1 MFRRSLMFMIS
12 NNKNTNMVSSINTTN
27 KVNNFSKIIILEG
40 NISAGK
46 TYLSSKLGD
55 LLGYKVFLEPTATNP
70 YLSLFYKEPSKY
82 ALIMQKWLLNQR
94 YNTFLN
100 ALQYSLENEQGVILD
115 RSVYSDWVFAE
126 NCRSEGLISAEGF
139 KEYNSIRDRFLSNI
153 PIPNVT
159 LFLDVDPKQCLQRI
173 QNRKRDCEQ
182 SIPLSYLSGL
192 DNCYK
197 KFLIEMKSK
206 GSNVIILDWNNFGD
220 INLVLNE
227 INNDNFNN
235 FNNSNN
241 SKFNDVNYKKQQLI
255 SDIENEKNNLKEM
268 KFFLNENNNNNNQ
281 EKIKS

>member
-12 NNKNTNMVSSINTTN
+12 NKNINMVSSINTTN

-139 KEYNSIRDRFLSNI
+139 IEYNSIRDRFLSNI
-153 PIPNVT
+153 PIPNIT

-206 GSNVIILDWNNFGD
+206 GSNVIVLDWNNFGD

-235 FNNSNN
+235 FNNSIN

-255 SDIENEKNNLKEM
+255 SDIEDEKNNLKEM
-268 KFFLNENNNNNNQ
+268 KFFLNENNNNQ

>member
-12 NNKNTNMVSSINTTN
+12 NKNTNMVSSINTTN

-139 KEYNSIRDRFLSNI
+139 IEYNSIRDRFLSNI
-153 PIPNVT
+153 PIPNIT

-206 GSNVIILDWNNFGD
+206 GSNVIVLDWNNFGD

-235 FNNSNN
+235 FNNSIN

-255 SDIENEKNNLKEM
+255 SDIEDEKNNLKEM
-268 KFFLNENNNNNNQ
+268 KFFLNENNNNNQ

>member
-12 NNKNTNMVSSINTTN
+12 NKNTNMVSSTNTTN
-27 KVNNFSKIIILEG
+27 KVNNLSKIIILEG

-46 TYLSSKLGD
+46 TYLSSKLGN

-126 NCRSEGLISAEGF
+126 NCRSEGLISEDGF
-139 KEYNSIRDRFLSNI
+139 KEYNSIRDQFLSNI
-153 PIPNVT
+153 PIPNIT

-192 DNCYK
+192 DGCYK
-197 KFLIEMKSK
+197 KFLMEMQLK
-206 GSNVIILDWNNFGD
+206 GSNVLVFDWNNFGD
-220 INLVLNE
+220 INLVLKE
-227 INNDNFNN
+227 INNDNFNTNN
-235 FNNSNN
+235 FNN

-255 SDIENEKNNLKEM
+255 RDIENEKNNLQEM
-268 KFFLNENNNNNNQ
+268 KFFLNESNNNNKYK
-281 EKIKS
+281 EKINL

>member
-1 MFRRSLMFMIS
+1 
-12 NNKNTNMVSSINTTN
+12 MVSSSSSSINTTN
-27 KVNNFSKIIILEG
+27 KVNNLTKIIILEG

-100 ALQYSLENEQGVILD
+100 ALQYSLEKEQGVILD

-126 NCRSEGLISAEGF
+126 NCRSEGLITEEGF

-153 PIPNVT
+153 PIPNIT

-206 GSNVIILDWNNFGD
+206 GSNVIVLDWNNFGD

-227 INNDNFNN
+227 INNDNFNINN
-235 FNNSNN
+235 FNNFKNNN

-255 SDIENEKNNLKEM
+255 RDIENEKNNLKEM
-268 KFFLNENNNNNNQ
+268 NFFLNENNNNYK
-281 EKIKS
+281 EKINS

>member
-12 NNKNTNMVSSINTTN
+12 NKNTNMVSSINTTN

-46 TYLSSKLGD
+46 TFLSSKLGD

-126 NCRSEGLISAEGF
+126 NCRSEGLISVEGF

-153 PIPNVT
+153 PIPNIT

-206 GSNVIILDWNNFGD
+206 GSNVIVLDWNNFGD
-220 INLVLNE
+220 IDLVLNE
-227 INNDNFNN
+227 INNNNFNN
-235 FNNSNN
+235 FNNFNN

-268 KFFLNENNNNNNQ
+268 KFFLNENNINNNNQ